1 MAVHP
6 GTVKW
11 RPRGS
16 LPFWQPFSRPFNLKI
31 DAFLFLQRS
40 DIAHF
45 ATRQADFAGVPLLF
59 IDPGLMDSA
68 AQSGL
73 DARGFEYRPLPVDAQ
88 LQSRLV
94 YEALTRAATLD
105 QALTKERLQLLGPAP
120 MQGWD
125 QGVLRLFLNRVLC
138 ARYLGEICAA
148 AFPEGAIGVFRP
160 TKPQQFYFDS
170 FVATDM
176 FAAGFNRASGNGTS
190 RCRVIDHYDTTAHWV
205 DGAAT
210 RCFDFAAIR
219 RRVEAGQA
227 HALTHIP
234 TCYAHLP
241 HYQAEI
247 ARAFP
252 TSVDLPSPFWD
263 VPVRRD
269 AALWQAI
276 DALPAGAVPAAAHV
290 YRERARQIISTHLG
304 DLLPDAG
311 ALALQA
317 ESMAA
322 QCFVQAINYHGLRHA
337 LRGARPHFIV
347 TDHDTGSNGPLF
359 SVAAEL
365 GAPITVLPHSSYP
378 TGAIPHASNVRVIE
392 RAGFATPTRSVWGE
406 KVATLGVQL
415 GKGTAHGAGASAM
428 PPARS
433 AVRTVCLLMNTMF
446 SQGLSHIDF
455 AGLMRFHAR
464 LVPLCARYG
473 ASVLVRLKPNGA
485 GVTVAAQALQ
495 VSADDLHT
503 VLRAPI
509 AEVASLTDLCITY
522 GEPTTAGIDFLAAR
536 CLLLHSGEQAWP
548 SDYLTSPAY
557 IGDGMVSSYRDA
569 AALEHIESL
578 LADPARYQAALA
590 AQAQRFS
597 QRVGNADT
605 RIFPATPA
613 V

>member
-1 MAVHP
+1 M
-6 GTVKW
+6 
-11 RPRGS
+11 
-16 LPFWQPFSRPFNLKI
+16 QI

-45 ATRQADFAGVPLLF
+45 ASRAADFANLPLLF

-73 DARGFEYRPLPVDAQ
+73 DPSRFEYRPLDVGAH

-94 YEALTRAATLD
+94 YEALTRAAALD
-105 QALTKERLQLLGPAP
+105 QALTKERLALLGPGP

-125 QGVLRLFLNRVLC
+125 QGVWRLFLNRVLC
-138 ARYLGEICAA
+138 ARYLGEVCAG
-148 AFPEGAIGVFRP
+148 AFPESAIGVFRP
-160 TKPQQFYFDS
+160 SRPQQFYFDS
-170 FVATDM
+170 FVASDV
-176 FAAGFNRASGNGTS
+176 FADAFNRTS
-190 RCRVIDHYDTTAHWV
+190 AMTAPRCRVLDHYDATANWV
-205 DGAAT
+205 DAASA
-210 RCFDFAAIR
+210 RCFDAAAIR
-219 RRVEAGQA
+219 RRVDAGQA
-227 HALTHIP
+227 HAVTHIP

-252 TSVDLPSPFWD
+252 TNIDLPSPFWD

-269 AALWQAI
+269 TALWLPI

-290 YRERARQIISTHLG
+290 YRERALAIITEHLG
-304 DLLPDAG
+304 ALIPDQR
-311 ALALQA
+311 ALVLQA

-322 QCFVQAINYHGLRHA
+322 QCLVQAINHHGLRQA
-337 LRGARPHFIV
+337 LRRARPHFVV

-365 GAPITVLPHSSYP
+365 GAPVTVLPHSSYP
-378 TGAIPHASNVRVIE
+378 TGAIPHADNVRVIE

-406 KVATLGVQL
+406 KVTTLGVRF
-415 GKGTAHGAGASAM
+415 GKPAAAGSRAAASA
-428 PPARS
+428 RERI
-433 AVRTVCLLMNTMF
+433 RTVCVLMNTMF
-446 SQGLSHIDF
+446 SQGLAHIDF
-455 AGLMRFHAR
+455 AGLTRFHAR

-485 GVTVAAQALQ
+485 GVSLAAQALQ

-509 AEVASLTDLCITY
+509 AEVASLTDLCVSY
-522 GEPTTAGIDFLAAR
+522 GEPTTAGIEFLDAGS
-536 CLLLHSGEQAWP
+536 LLLHSGEQAWP

-557 IGDGMVSSYRDA
+557 IGDGLVSSHRDA
-569 AALEHIESL
+569 AALEQIETL
-578 LADPARYQAALA
+578 LADPARYRAALA
-590 AQAQRFS
+590 QQSERFA
-597 QRVGNADT
+597 QRVGDADS
-605 RIFPATPA
+605 RIFF
-613 V
+613 

>member
-1 MAVHP
+1 
-6 GTVKW
+6 
-11 RPRGS
+11 
-16 LPFWQPFSRPFNLKI
+16 LKI

-45 ATRQADFAGVPLLF
+45 ATRRADFARVPLLF
-59 IDPGLMDSA
+59 IDPGLMDNA

-73 DARGFEYRPLPVDAQ
+73 DASHFEYRPLDVGAH

-94 YEALTRAATLD
+94 YEALTRAAALD
-105 QALTKERLQLLGPAP
+105 QALTKERLNLLGSGP

-148 AFPEGAIGVFRP
+148 AFPESAIGVFRP
-160 TKPQQFYFDS
+160 AKPQQFYFDS
-170 FVATDM
+170 FVTTDV
-176 FAAGFNRASGNGTS
+176 FAHAYNRSAPAP
-190 RCRVIDHYDTTAHWV
+190 RCRVIDHYDNTAHWV
-205 DGAAT
+205 ADANA
-210 RCFDFAAIR
+210 RCFDFGAIR
-219 RRVEAGQA
+219 RRVDAGRA

-234 TCYAHLP
+234 TCYAHLA

-252 TSVDLPSPFWD
+252 TNIDLPSPFWD

-269 AALWQAI
+269 ATLWQAI
-276 DALPAGAVPAAAHV
+276 DALPATAVPAAAIT
-290 YRERARQIISTHLG
+290 YRERARQIICAHLG
-304 DLLPDAG
+304 ELMPDAG

-317 ESMAA
+317 DTMAT
-322 QCFVQAINYHGLRHA
+322 QCFVQAINHHGLRQA
-337 LRGARPHFIV
+337 LHGARPHLIV

-378 TGAIPHASNVRVIE
+378 TGAIPHALNVRVIE

-406 KVATLGVQL
+406 RVKTLGVQF
-415 GKGTAHGAGASAM
+415 GKAALPQSRDAI
-428 PPARS
+428 
-433 AVRTVCLLMNTMF
+433 RTVCLLMNTMF

-455 AGLMRFHAR
+455 AGLTRFHAR

-485 GVTVAAQALQ
+485 GVALAAQALQ

-509 AEVASLTDLCITY
+509 DEVAALTDLCVTY

-536 CLLLHSGEQAWP
+536 SLLLHSGEQAWP

-557 IGDGMVSSYRDA
+557 IGDGMVSSYRDT
-569 AALEHIESL
+569 AALERIEAL

-590 AQAQRFS
+590 AQATCYA

-605 RIFPATPA
+605 RIFS
-613 V
+613 

>member
-1 MAVHP
+1 MEAVGRSALLTAIPLATHNP
-6 GTVKW
+6 
-11 RPRGS
+11 
-16 LPFWQPFSRPFNLKI
+16 PFILKI

-45 ATRQADFAGVPLLF
+45 ATRRADFAGVPLLF

-73 DARGFEYRPLPVDAQ
+73 DASGFEYRPLDVGAH

-94 YEALTRAATLD
+94 YEALTRAAALD
-105 QALTKERLQLLGPAP
+105 QALTRERLSLLGPGP

-148 AFPEGAIGVFRP
+148 AFPESAIGIFRP
-160 TKPQQFYFDS
+160 AKPQQFYFDS
-170 FVATDM
+170 FVASDA
-176 FAAGFNRASGNGTS
+176 FAAAFNRSAAAP

-205 DGAAT
+205 DGASA
-210 RCFDFAAIR
+210 RCLDFGAIR
-219 RRVEAGQA
+219 RRVDAGQA
-227 HALTHIP
+227 HAVTHIP
-234 TCYAHLP
+234 TCYAHLA

-252 TSVDLPSPFWD
+252 TNIDLPSPFWD

-269 AALWQAI
+269 VALWQPI

-290 YRERARQIISTHLG
+290 YRERARSLISAHLG
-304 DLLPDAG
+304 ELLPDAG

-317 ESMAA
+317 DTMAA
-322 QCFVQAINYHGLRHA
+322 QCFVQAINHHGLRQA
-337 LRGARPHFIV
+337 LQGTRPHFIV

-365 GAPITVLPHSSYP
+365 GAPVTVLPHSSYP
-378 TGAIPHASNVRVIE
+378 TGAIPHALNVRVIE
-392 RAGFATPTRSVWGE
+392 RAGFSTPTRSVWGE
-406 KVATLGVQL
+406 KVATVGVRF
-415 GKGTAHGAGASAM
+415 GKPAAQ
-428 PPARS
+428 PPVRS
-433 AVRTVCLLMNTMF
+433 AIRTVCLLMNTMF

-455 AGLMRFHAR
+455 AGLTRFHAR
-464 LVPLCARYG
+464 LVPLCARFG

-485 GVTVAAQALQ
+485 GVTLAASALQ
-495 VSADDLHT
+495 VSSDDLHT

-509 AEVASLTDLCITY
+509 DEVASLTDLCVTY
-522 GEPTTAGIDFLAAR
+522 GEPTTAGIDFLAAGS
-536 CLLLHSGEQAWP
+536 LLLHSGEQAWP

-557 IGDGMVSSYRDA
+557 IGDGLVSSWRDA
-569 AALEHIESL
+569 AALEHIDAL
-578 LADPARYQAALA
+578 LADPLRYRAALA
-590 AQAQRFS
+590 AQAERFA
-597 QRVGNADT
+597 QRVGNAGT
-605 RIFPATPA
+605 RIFS
-613 V
+613 

>member
-1 MAVHP
+1 MEAV
-6 GTVKW
+6 G
-11 RPRGS
+11 RPARM
-16 LPFWQPFSRPFNLKI
+16 LNRPLHVKI

-40 DIAHF
+40 DIAYF
-45 ATRQADFAGVPLLF
+45 ATRAADVGPLPLLF

-73 DARGFEYRPLPVDAQ
+73 DARNFEYRPLDVGAH

-94 YEALTRAATLD
+94 YEALTRAAALD
-105 QALTKERLQLLGPAP
+105 QALTKERLHLLGPVP

-138 ARYLGEICAA
+138 ARYLGEVCAA
-148 AFPEGAIGVFRP
+148 TFPEGAIGVFRP
-160 TKPQQFYFDS
+160 GRPQQFYFDS
-170 FVATDM
+170 FVASDV
-176 FAAGFNRASGNGTS
+176 FAAAFNRASGAGPL
-190 RCRVIDHYDTTAHWV
+190 RCRVVDHYDATANWV
-205 DGAAT
+205 DGATT
-210 RCFDFAAIR
+210 RCFDFNAIR

-234 TCYAHLP
+234 TCYSHLP
-241 HYQAEI
+241 HYQTEI

-252 TSVDLPSPFWD
+252 TNIDLPSPFWD

-269 AALWQAI
+269 APLWQPI
-276 DALPAGAVPAAAHV
+276 DALPAGAVPASAHT
-290 YRERARQIISTHLG
+290 YRERAREIISEHLS
-304 DLLPDAG
+304 DLLPDQG

-317 ESMAA
+317 DTMAA
-322 QCFVQAINYHGLRHA
+322 QCFVQAVNHHGLRQA
-337 LRGARPHFIV
+337 LKGARPHFIV

-378 TGAIPHASNVRVIE
+378 TGAIPHALNVCVIE

-406 KVATLGVQL
+406 KVATRGVRFRKVMPP
-415 GKGTAHGAGASAM
+415 GGTTGAK
-428 PPARS
+428 PPARERI
-433 AVRTVCLLMNTMF
+433 RTVCLLMNTMF

-455 AGLMRFHAR
+455 AGLTRFHAR
-464 LVPLCARYG
+464 LVPLCARFG

-485 GVTVAAQALQ
+485 GVALAANALQ
-495 VSADDLHT
+495 MSADDLHT

-509 AEVASLTDLCITY
+509 DEVAALTDLCVTY
-522 GEPTTAGIDFLAAR
+522 GEPTTAGIDFLDAGS
-536 CLLLHSGEQAWP
+536 LLLHSGEQAWP

-557 IGDGMVSSYRDA
+557 IGDGLVNSYRDA
-569 AALEHIESL
+569 AALEQIEAL

-590 AQAQRFS
+590 AQAARFA
-597 QRVGNADT
+597 QRVGNADA
-605 RIFPATPA
+605 RIFH
-613 V
+613 